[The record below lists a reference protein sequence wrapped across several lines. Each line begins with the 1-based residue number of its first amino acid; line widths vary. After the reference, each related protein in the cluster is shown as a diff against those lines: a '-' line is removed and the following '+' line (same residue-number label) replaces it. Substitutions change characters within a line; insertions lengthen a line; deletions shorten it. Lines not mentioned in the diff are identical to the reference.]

1 MSEHDKFN
9 VIDEKIDHFLGHMD
23 IVYQVV
29 PATSFGFAAVIIS
42 SSAILI
48 SLLLY
53 LTVDPTFSIFTH
65 WISNLGSGPNG
76 SNIVF
81 NVGIAITSMLLFLFY
96 MYFIKDFRKKKGKKI
111 LVDLFF
117 VSTCINCFG
126 LFFVAIFP
134 YTIPFLHG
142 IAAFAFFIGGFI
154 SSILYAILILLT
166 KGSNKILAVFSFI
179 ATGFCGFHLINSV
192 IIAQYIGI
200 EEGVAQF
207 TEWLTLFAML
217 ALVIEIGFYQITE
230 KKIFYKK
237 LNNRIIDMNYFNP
250 RNIIKLRKFIKS
262 LYQKKEH

>member
-9 VIDEKIDHFLGHMD
+9 VVDEKIDTFLDHMTT
-23 IVYQVV
+23 IYQVV

-65 WISNLGSGPNG
+65 WISNLGAGPNG
-76 SNIVF
+76 SNVVF
-81 NVGIAITSMLLFLFY
+81 NIGIAITSILLFLFY
-96 MYFIKDFRKKKGKKI
+96 IYFIKDFRKKNGNKI
-111 LVDLFF
+111 IIDLFF
-117 VSTCINCFG
+117 VSTCINCIG

-134 YTIPFLHG
+134 YSIPLLHG
-142 IAAFAFFIGGFI
+142 IAAFSFFISGFI

-166 KGSNKILAVFSFI
+166 KGNNKILAIFSFI

-192 IIAQYIGI
+192 VIAQYIGI
-200 EEGVAQF
+200 EEGIAQF

-230 KKIFYKK
+230 KKLFYRK
-237 LNNRIIDMNYFNP
+237 LNDRIIDMNKFNP

-262 LYQKKEH
+262 LYQEKKH